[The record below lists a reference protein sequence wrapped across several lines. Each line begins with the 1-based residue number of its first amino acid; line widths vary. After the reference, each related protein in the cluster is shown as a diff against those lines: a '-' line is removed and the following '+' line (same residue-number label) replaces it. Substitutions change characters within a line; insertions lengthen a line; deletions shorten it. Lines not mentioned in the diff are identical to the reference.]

1 MADRF
6 DVPFSTLGK
15 RAVREKWQRSV
26 PPNGNK
32 DGNNTTVF
40 PEIGNKIGNKHG
52 NSDVLFPKNGNSYG
66 NKAAVFPE
74 IGNKIGNSEA
84 LFPSNNPLAAKNGSA
99 GNDPAAKSGSKNGSN
114 TELAAKNGSAG
125 NDSAAKSGS
134 KNGSSFDIPADINE
148 WDSLTDQRFALI
160 TSRRV
165 RRFVLWRSGSP
176 CPSTRFSRKRHATN
190 GSKTATL
197 LPLEWKQMEARQWL
211 LPFQVEAKLRRM
223 EARHSLLPFWLEAD
237 RKQMEAK
244 QWLLPFRVEAKLRRM
259 EVSAQLLPFLLPLLA
274 ATSTSPPTSMNGT
287 DSLPRFYLKQFHWA
301 VHHPFQPTKGE
312 DKEQGKRPPG
322 ARADTI
328 TRPPM

>member
-1 MADRF
+1 LPERAGIRSHYETTGEPLRSVAERF

-26 PPNGNK
+26 PPNGNN
-32 DGNNTTVF
+32 DGNKTAVF

-52 NSDVLFPKNGNSYG
+52 NRPGLFPKNGNKDGNKTAVFPEIGNKIGNKHRNSEVLFPKNGNSDG
-66 NKAAVFPE
+66 NKTAVFPE
-74 IGNKIGNSEA
+74 IRNKIGNSEA

-114 TELAAKNGSAG
+114 TELAAKNGSAW
-125 NDSAAKSGS
+125 NDPAAKSGSKNGSNTELAAKNGSAWNDPAAKSGS

-176 CPSTRFSRKRHATN
+176 CTSPRFSRKRHATN
-190 GSKTATL
+190 GSKPATL
-197 LPLEWKQMEARQWL
+197 LPLEWKQMEAS
-211 LPFQVEAKLRRM
+211 
-223 EARHSLLPFWLEAD
+223 HSLLPFRLEAD

-244 QWLLPFRVEAKLRRM
+244 QWLLPF
-259 EVSAQLLPFLLPLLA
+259 
-274 ATSTSPPTSMNGT
+274 
-287 DSLPRFYLKQFHWA
+287 
-301 VHHPFQPTKGE
+301 
-312 DKEQGKRPPG
+312 
-322 ARADTI
+322 
-328 TRPPM
+328 

>member
-1 MADRF
+1 LPERAGIRSHYETTGEPLRSVAERF

-26 PPNGNK
+26 PPNGNN
-32 DGNNTTVF
+32 DGNKTAVF
-40 PEIGNKIGNKHG
+40 PEIGNKIGNKHR
-52 NSDVLFPKNGNSYG
+52 NSEVLFPKNGNSDG
-66 NKAAVFPE
+66 NKTAVFPE

-99 GNDPAAKSGSKNGSN
+99 GNDP
-114 TELAAKNGSAG
+114 
-125 NDSAAKSGS
+125 AAKSGS

-176 CPSTRFSRKRHATN
+176 CTSPRFSRKRHATN
-190 GSKTATL
+190 GSKPATL

-223 EARHSLLPFWLEAD
+223 EASHSLLPFRLEAD

-244 QWLLPFRVEAKLRRM
+244 QWLLPF
-259 EVSAQLLPFLLPLLA
+259 
-274 ATSTSPPTSMNGT
+274 
-287 DSLPRFYLKQFHWA
+287 
-301 VHHPFQPTKGE
+301 
-312 DKEQGKRPPG
+312 
-322 ARADTI
+322 
-328 TRPPM
+328 

>member
-1 MADRF
+1 LPERAGIRSHYETTGEPLRSVAERF

-26 PPNGNK
+26 PPNGNN
-32 DGNNTTVF
+32 DGNKTAVF
-40 PEIGNKIGNKHG
+40 PEIGNKIGNKHR
-52 NSDVLFPKNGNSYG
+52 NSEVLFPKNGNSDG
-66 NKAAVFPE
+66 NKTAVFPE

-84 LFPSNNPLAAKNGSA
+84 LFPSNNTLAAKNGSA

-114 TELAAKNGSAG
+114 TELTAKNGSAWNDPAAKSGSKNGSNTELAAKNGSAW
-125 NDSAAKSGS
+125 NDPAAKSGS

-176 CPSTRFSRKRHATN
+176 CTSPRFSRKRHATN
-190 GSKTATL
+190 GSKPATL

-223 EARHSLLPFWLEAD
+223 EASHSLLPFRLEAD

-244 QWLLPFRVEAKLRRM
+244 QWLLPF
-259 EVSAQLLPFLLPLLA
+259 
-274 ATSTSPPTSMNGT
+274 
-287 DSLPRFYLKQFHWA
+287 
-301 VHHPFQPTKGE
+301 
-312 DKEQGKRPPG
+312 
-322 ARADTI
+322 
-328 TRPPM
+328 

>member
-1 MADRF
+1 MAERF

-26 PPNGNK
+26 PPNGNN
-32 DGNNTTVF
+32 DGNKTAVF
-40 PEIGNKIGNKHG
+40 PEIGNKIGNKHR
-52 NSDVLFPKNGNSYG
+52 NSEVLFPKNGNSDG
-66 NKAAVFPE
+66 NKTAVFPE

-114 TELAAKNGSAG
+114 TELAAKNGSAW
-125 NDSAAKSGS
+125 NDPAAKSGSKNGSNTELAAKNGSAWNDPAAKSGS

-176 CPSTRFSRKRHATN
+176 CTSPRFSRKRHATN
-190 GSKTATL
+190 GSKPATL

-223 EARHSLLPFWLEAD
+223 EASHSLLPFRLEAD

-244 QWLLPFRVEAKLRRM
+244 QWLLPF
-259 EVSAQLLPFLLPLLA
+259 
-274 ATSTSPPTSMNGT
+274 
-287 DSLPRFYLKQFHWA
+287 
-301 VHHPFQPTKGE
+301 
-312 DKEQGKRPPG
+312 
-322 ARADTI
+322 
-328 TRPPM
+328 

>member
-1 MADRF
+1 MNRTTSIRSHYETTGEPLRSVAERF

-26 PPNGNK
+26 PPNGNN
-32 DGNNTTVF
+32 DGNKTAVF

-52 NSDVLFPKNGNSYG
+52 NRPGLFPKNGNKDGNKTAVFPEIGNKHRNSEVLFPKNGNSDG
-66 NKAAVFPE
+66 NKTAVFPE

-84 LFPSNNPLAAKNGSA
+84 LFPSNNTLAAKNGSA
-99 GNDPAAKSGSKNGSN
+99 WKDP
-114 TELAAKNGSAG
+114 
-125 NDSAAKSGS
+125 AAKSGS

-176 CPSTRFSRKRHATN
+176 CPSPRFSRKRHATN

-223 EARHSLLPFWLEAD
+223 EASHSLLPFRLEAD

-244 QWLLPFRVEAKLRRM
+244 QWLLPF
-259 EVSAQLLPFLLPLLA
+259 
-274 ATSTSPPTSMNGT
+274 
-287 DSLPRFYLKQFHWA
+287 
-301 VHHPFQPTKGE
+301 
-312 DKEQGKRPPG
+312 
-322 ARADTI
+322 
-328 TRPPM
+328 